1 MEIKTVTLV
10 GLGAVGA
17 PVASA
22 INKAVG
28 KENLFC
34 LVDDERKHR
43 YEKDGIFI
51 NEEKQDFNLV
61 TPDKASVTDLVIIAT
76 KNLQLAQILGQLKN
90 SVGPDT
96 VILSL
101 LNGIQ
106 SERDIAAVFGAEK
119 VLYGYIVGI
128 NSIHV
133 KNQITCPGCG
143 TTVFGEKSNEKSQ
156 RVLAVSKLFEQ
167 AKMGYRIPE
176 NIELEMWKKFHMNV
190 CFNTLS
196 ALLNATY
203 GAFTLEPLKQLSRSV
218 SQEIVAVANSEGIAL
233 TSQIVEDQLKFF
245 EENEPWGK
253 TSMHQDI
260 EAGRKTEN
268 QWFCGTIEKLGAA
281 HNIPTP
287 YCSLLKQLITSKEA
301 VNDYKI

>member
-17 PVASA
+17 TVASA
-22 INKAVG
+22 IN
-28 KENLFC
+28 
-34 LVDDERKHR
+34 
-43 YEKDGIFI
+43 
-51 NEEKQDFNLV
+51 
-61 TPDKASVTDLVIIAT
+61 KASVTDLVIIAT
-76 KNLQLAQILGQLKN
+76 KNLQLAQVLGQLKN

-106 SERDIAAVFGAEK
+106 SERD
-119 VLYGYIVGI
+119 
-128 NSIHV
+128 
-133 KNQITCPGCG
+133 
-143 TTVFGEKSNEKSQ
+143 
-156 RVLAVSKLFEQ
+156 
-167 AKMGYRIPE
+167 
-176 NIELEMWKKFHMNV
+176 
-190 CFNTLS
+190 
-196 ALLNATY
+196 
-203 GAFTLEPLKQLSRSV
+203 
-218 SQEIVAVANSEGIAL
+218 IVAVANSEGIAL